1 MNEGDSRHR
10 AVAATRIR
18 ERPDGRLV
26 ARPDRIAFWA
36 FLLAVMAMVFAAA
49 SAHAGSGGATLTSS
63 GSGGTATTGANQGRY
78 TRIWDRFSHRDHR
91 WAHRTSD
98 CESGGDPQ
106 AIGGGGRYRGAFQFT
121 KPTWKAAPK
130 SPGGDPI
137 RYRWKTQ
144 AVVAVLLKHHEG
156 SKPWP
161 VCG

>member
-63 GSGGTATTGANQGRY
+63 GSGGAGTTGGHQGRY
-78 TRIWDRFSHRDHR
+78 TRIWGRLSHCDHR
-91 WAHRTSD
+91 WGPRAS
-98 CESGGDPQ
+98 EFGAGG
-106 AIGGGGRYRGAFQFT
+106 
-121 KPTWKAAPK
+121 
-130 SPGGDPI
+130 
-137 RYRWKTQ
+137 
-144 AVVAVLLKHHEG
+144 
-156 SKPWP
+156 
-161 VCG
+161 

>member
-63 GSGGTATTGANQGRY
+63 GSGGAATTRAKHGRD
-78 TRIWDRFSHRDHR
+78 TRNLEPLSPPGHPRGPK
-91 WAHRTSD
+91 TSD
-98 CESGGDPQ
+98 CESGGGP
-106 AIGGGGRYRGAFQFT
+106 
-121 KPTWKAAPK
+121 P
-130 SPGGDPI
+130 
-137 RYRWKTQ
+137 
-144 AVVAVLLKHHEG
+144 
-156 SKPWP
+156 
-161 VCG
+161 